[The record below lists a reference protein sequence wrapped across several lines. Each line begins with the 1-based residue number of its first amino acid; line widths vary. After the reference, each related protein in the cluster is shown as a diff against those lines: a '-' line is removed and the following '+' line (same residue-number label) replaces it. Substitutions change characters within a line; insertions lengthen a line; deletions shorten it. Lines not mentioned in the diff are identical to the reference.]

1 MGSCVICQTLI
12 VSRTISF
19 PILNMATG
27 PFMVEQAEDDSGD
40 NPDLSQVLLERGTME
55 IQETGPFPCLP
66 LARHNITKRCY
77 RVLDIGESR
86 YLSIEEIGRENE

>member
-1 MGSCVICQTLI
+1 
-12 VSRTISF
+12 
-19 PILNMATG
+19 
-27 PFMVEQAEDDSGD
+27 
-40 NPDLSQVLLERGTME
+40 ME